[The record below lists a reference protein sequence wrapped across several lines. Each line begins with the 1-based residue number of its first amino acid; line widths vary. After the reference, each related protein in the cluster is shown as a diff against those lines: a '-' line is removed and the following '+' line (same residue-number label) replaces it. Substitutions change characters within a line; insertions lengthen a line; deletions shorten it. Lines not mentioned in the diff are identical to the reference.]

1 MTTLEELLQKE
12 DTAWLAF
19 VDAFAGIPEDRRDV
33 EGVVP
38 GWTVHDMVWHCGYWA
53 GYVGDVLERMHRGE
67 PAAEDQDWDAFNRD
81 VIEVGRGM
89 LWDDVI
95 VQSEQNR
102 VRARAA
108 LTALE
113 QPSDA
118 AVEEFAGETFDHY
131 DEHAA
136 ELRAFGGG

>member
-12 DTAWLAF
+12 DTAWLDF
-19 VDAFAGIPEDRRDV
+19 VDAFAPIPEDRRDV

-53 GYVGDVLERMHRGE
+53 GYVGDVLERIQRGE
-67 PAAEDQDWDAFNRD
+67 PAPEDQDWDAFNRD

-95 VQSEQNR
+95 LQSEQNR
-102 VRARAA
+102 ERARSA
-108 LTALE
+108 LGALATITDE
-113 QPSDA
+113 
-118 AVEEFAGETFDHY
+118 AVEEFAGETFEHY
-131 DEHAA
+131 TEHAA
-136 ELRAFGGG
+136 ELRAFAGA